1 MDEFQK
7 HVLERL
13 GNIEGELAEL
23 RDITWPVCQS
33 KLDARNPLNNIKE
46 KKKLLRWLHVDEIKD
61 LLRRKGLLMGLTRDQ
76 VAVELRE
83 ILVEAPHSASV

>member
-1 MDEFQK
+1 MDEFHK

-13 GNIEGELAEL
+13 GNLEGELKEL
-23 RDITWPVCQS
+23 RDITWPVCQA
-33 KLDARNPLNNIKE
+33 KLDDRNPLNNIKE
-46 KKKLLRWLHVDEIKD
+46 KRKVLRWLHVDDIKD

-83 ILVEAPHSASV
+83 ILVEEPSRV

>member
-13 GNIEGELAEL
+13 GNVENELKEL
-23 RDITWPVCQS
+23 RDVAWPVCQA
-33 KLDARNPLNNIKE
+33 KLDDRNPLNNIKE
-46 KKKLLRWLHVDEIKD
+46 KRKVLRWLHVEDIKD

-76 VAVELRE
+76 VSVELRE
-83 ILVEAPHSASV
+83 IRVEEPSRV

>member
-1 MDEFQK
+1 MDEFHK

-13 GNIEGELAEL
+13 GNVENELMEL
-23 RDITWPVCQS
+23 RDVAWPVCQA
-33 KLDARNPLNNIKE
+33 KLDDRNPLNNIKE
-46 KKKLLRWLHVDEIKD
+46 KRKVLRWLHVDYIKD

-83 ILVEAPHSASV
+83 IMVQ

>member
-1 MDEFQK
+1 MDPFHK

-13 GNIEGELAEL
+13 DNLEGELKEL
-23 RDITWPVCQS
+23 RDITWPVCQA
-33 KLDARNPLNNIKE
+33 KYDDRNPLNNIKE
-46 KKKLLRWLHVDEIKD
+46 KRKVLRWLHVDDIKD

-83 ILVEAPHSASV
+83 IMVQ

>member
-13 GNIEGELAEL
+13 GNVEGELSEL
-23 RDITWPVCQS
+23 RAITWPVCQS

-46 KKKLLRWLHVDEIKD
+46 KKKLLRWLHLYDIKD

-83 ILVEAPHSASV
+83 ILVEEPNRA

>member
-13 GNIEGELAEL
+13 GNLEGELKEL
-23 RDITWPVCQS
+23 RDVVWPVCQAN
-33 KLDARNPLNNIKE
+33 LDDRTPLNNIKE
-46 KKKLLRWLHVDEIKD
+46 KRKVLRWLHVDDIKD

-83 ILVEAPHSASV
+83 ILVEGHSPV

>member
-13 GNIEGELAEL
+13 GNVENELKEL
-23 RDITWPVCQS
+23 RDVTWPVCQA
-33 KLDARNPLNNIKE
+33 KLDDKNPLNNIRE
-46 KKKLLRWLHVDEIKD
+46 KRRLLRWLHVNDIKE
-61 LLRRKGLLMGLTRDQ
+61 LLVRKGRLMGLTRDQ

-83 ILVEAPHSASV
+83 IRVEGHSPV

>member
-13 GNIEGELAEL
+13 GNLEGELAEL
-23 RDITWPVCQS
+23 RAIAWPVCQA
-33 KLDARNPLNNIKE
+33 KLDGRNPLNNIKE
-46 KKKLLRWLHVDEIKD
+46 KKKLLMWLHLDEIRE
-61 LLRRKGLLMGLTRDQ
+61 LLRRKGRLMGLTRDQ

-83 ILVEAPHSASV
+83 IRVEESRQV

>member
-7 HVLERL
+7 HVFERL
-13 GNIEGELAEL
+13 DNLEGELKEL
-23 RDITWPVCQS
+23 RDVAWPVCQA
-33 KLDARNPLNNIKE
+33 KLDDRNPLNNIKE
-46 KKKLLRWLHVDEIKD
+46 KRKVLRWLHVDDIKD

-83 ILVEAPHSASV
+83 IMVE

>member
-7 HVLERL
+7 HVFERL
-13 GNIEGELAEL
+13 DNLEGELKEL
-23 RDITWPVCQS
+23 RDVVWPVCQA
-33 KLDARNPLNNIKE
+33 KLDDRNPLNNIKE
-46 KKKLLRWLHVDEIKD
+46 KIQVLRWLHVDDIKD

-83 ILVEAPHSASV
+83 ILVEESPRS